1 MDFTLD
7 GTAQAVS
14 DVATDLVGRHTPVWD
29 EQFDAPG
36 GLEVPLWSAM
46 VESGVVA
53 LPLPEDRGGDTVGIL
68 GLLPLLT
75 KLGESAGV
83 TPAIGTLVAGL
94 AIRESSSALDRLAET
109 IVAGGHVAI
118 AIGEPGAALTTAPH
132 TSLSGRRLTGT
143 KTAVLHADGAAALLV
158 TTDSGIV
165 LVDAAADG
173 VSITRT
179 PASSRWGE
187 YTVRLENVAVD
198 DAALVSRDGRAL
210 RDLYRLGLAAY
221 ADGILAGALRI
232 TADHVSNRNQF
243 GKPIGTFQAVT
254 QQIAD
259 IYVVGRSMNLA
270 VTSAAW
276 RLAEGLDADRDLS
289 IATYWLAAEMPST
302 LRTMTHLHGGVGVDI
317 TYPLHRYYSIIKDL
331 ARIVGGATAR
341 LDELAESSM
350 FADELADSTGQEY

>member
-7 GTAQAVS
+7 STAQAVS
-14 DVATDLVGRHTPVWD
+14 DVATDLVGRHTAVWD
-29 EQFDAPG
+29 ERFDSPG
-36 GLEVPLWSAM
+36 GFETPLWSSM

-68 GLLPLLT
+68 GLLPLFAR
-75 KLGESAGV
+75 LGESAGV

-94 AIRESSSALDRLAET
+94 VIRESSPALDRLAET

-132 TSLSGRRLTGT
+132 TSLSGGRLTGT
-143 KTAVLHADGAAALLV
+143 KTAVLHAEGAAALLV
-158 TTDSGIV
+158 TTDSGVV

-187 YTVRLENVAVD
+187 YTVRLEDVAVD
-198 DAALVSRDGRAL
+198 DAALVSRDGRTL

-259 IYVVGRSMNLA
+259 IYVIGRSMNLA

-289 IATYWLAAEMPST
+289 IATYWLAAEMPTT

-331 ARIVGGATAR
+331 ARIVGGATAT
-341 LDELAESSM
+341 L
-350 FADELADSTGQEY
+350 DELADSTGQEY